1 MKGLGP
7 KLANYAHSYVL
18 IFDSLRKATRIDP
31 KNIFPKEKKKPF
43 QKANIFLIIV
53 IKFQIRSNHNTLLLW
68 RSANSSW
75 THQG

>member
-53 IKFQIRSNHNTLLLW
+53 IKFQIRSNHNTLLL
-68 RSANSSW
+68 
-75 THQG
+75 